1 MSTLLGRLVLHC
13 YPAAWRERYGDEL
26 LDLLSDVPL
35 TPRVALDLATSGL
48 TLRGRAARHALQGDT
63 AMTFRPA
70 WRHPTAFAVAGAL
83 LILPTLFVVAS
94 SLLSYELGLTAVR
107 EVTAPIQ
114 AALTSVRLLDL
125 FLVLAPAL
133 AAAAAVVPLLRLGW
147 ERRDGTV
154 QAVLTVRALTL
165 NLLVGLLAMGVGGV
179 LVWHVVVESVTQA
192 GA

>member
-1 MSTLLGRLVLHC
+1 MSSRLGRVLLHC

-26 LDLLSDVPL
+26 LDLLSDLPL
-35 TPRVALDLATSGL
+35 TPRVVIDLATSGL
-48 TLRGRAARHALQGDT
+48 SLRGRAASHALQGDP

-83 LILPTLFVVAS
+83 LILPTLFVVVS

-107 EVTAPIQ
+107 DVAAPIQ
-114 AALTSVRLLDL
+114 EALTSVRLLDL

-133 AAAAAVVPLLRLGW
+133 ATVAAIVPLLRLGW

-165 NLLVGLLAMGVGGV
+165 NLLVGLLAIVVGGV
-179 LVWHVVVESVTQA
+179 LVWHIVVESVMSA